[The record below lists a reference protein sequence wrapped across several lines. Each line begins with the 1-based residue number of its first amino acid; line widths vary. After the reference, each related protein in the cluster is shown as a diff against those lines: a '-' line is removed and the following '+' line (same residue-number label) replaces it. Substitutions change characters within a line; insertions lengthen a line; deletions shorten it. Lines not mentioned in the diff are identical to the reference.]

1 MNYFQKQKISIG
13 IITNLIIL
21 PPSML
26 LINLFRKSR
35 KQITKSTKLKQAIKK
50 IKGRLFKEFL

>member
-26 LINLFRKSR
+26 LINFFRKSR

-50 IKGRLFKEFL
+50 IKGRLYKEFL